1 MAVTVLLDAP
11 SPSTGARWVRAAG
24 TLLGGLFVLIGLVAC
39 ISAFVLSFIVL
50 LAEFLTNG
58 DAGSGAVVASWHG
71 IDLGS
76 VRIVWW
82 GAVMTAVLGL
92 TLGVRLVRGRRR
104 LVLFLRRFG
113 HTAATH
119 AATVAAASIGGRW
132 RLVTLD
138 DAQIVPV
145 GVGPMYDALSA
156 AGRGGALGGA
166 VLRRIY
172 DIAARVVG
180 TVLLLSFLGAAID
193 VGLAVAS
200 GSDIRDLLNADTT
213 ATRVLWALVGIVA
226 LAYGVYG
233 LAWVVAASAMALRML
248 FFPLLAIGGHVANS
262 VRDAEGSKALTV
274 PDVHA
279 IVTARERAKR
289 LSRQVFSPRLVVL
302 RVDSSVWQ
310 QTVNG
315 VASVADVPLIDI
327 SEPTENVLWEIEQL
341 NARFG
346 PRCVFVGEYPRVVH
360 LGTPAPTDPGAQQVQ
375 RLLDGRTILAYTTD
389 DAGTRRFTRALLAT
403 LEQSLRIPMTG
414 PPAPDAL
421 PRQLVIDARREALA
435 VRRRT
440 RRRLRIQRYAAA
452 QQGDDPARQ

>member
-1 MAVTVLLDAP
+1 
-11 SPSTGARWVRAAG
+11 
-24 TLLGGLFVLIGLVAC
+24 
-39 ISAFVLSFIVL
+39 
-50 LAEFLTNG
+50 
-58 DAGSGAVVASWHG
+58 
-71 IDLGS
+71 
-76 VRIVWW
+76 
-82 GAVMTAVLGL
+82 
-92 TLGVRLVRGRRR
+92 
-104 LVLFLRRFG
+104 VLFLRRFG

-138 DAQIVPV
+138 DAQIMPV

-156 AGRGGALGGA
+156 AGSAAGRGGA

-172 DIAARVVG
+172 DIVARAVG
-180 TVLLLSFLGAAID
+180 TVLLLSWLGAALD
-193 VGLAVAS
+193 VGLAVAR
-200 GSDIRDLLNADTT
+200 GTDIRALLNADTT
-213 ATRVLWALVGIVA
+213 ATRVLWALVAILAVGYA
-226 LAYGVYG
+226 LYG
-233 LAWVVAASAMALRML
+233 LAMVVAASIMWLRML
-248 FFPLLAIGGHVANS
+248 FAPLLAIGGSVARS
-262 VRDAEGSKALTV
+262 IRDAEGSKALTV

-302 RVDSSVWQ
+302 RVDASVWQ

-327 SEPTENVLWEIEQL
+327 SEPTDNVLWEIEQL

-360 LGTPAPTDPGAQQVQ
+360 LGTRAPTDPGAQHVQ

-389 DAGTRRFTRALLAT
+389 VAGTRRFTRALRAT

-421 PRQLVIDARREALA
+421 PRQLVIAARREARGM
-435 VRRRT
+435 RRRT
-440 RRRLRIQRYAAA
+440 RV
-452 QQGDDPARQ
+452 

>member
-1 MAVTVLLDAP
+1 MAVTVRLDAP
-11 SPSTGARWVRAAG
+11 RPSTGARWVQSAG
-24 TLLGGLFVLIGLVAC
+24 TLVGGLLILIGVVAC
-39 ISAFVLSFIVL
+39 MPAFVLSFIVL
-50 LAEFLTNG
+50 LTVFLTNG
-58 DAGSGAVVASWHG
+58 NAGSGTVVASWHG
-71 IDLGS
+71 IDFSS
-76 VRIVWW
+76 VRIAWYA
-82 GAVMTAVLGL
+82 AVTTAVLGL
-92 TLGVRLVRGRRR
+92 ALGLRLVRGRRR

-145 GVGPMYDALSA
+145 GIGPMYDALSA
-156 AGRGGALGGA
+156 AGRRGAVGGA

-172 DIAARVVG
+172 DFAVGVFG
-180 TVLLLSFLGAAID
+180 TVLLLSILGAAII
-193 VGLAVAS
+193 VWLAVA
-200 GSDIRDLLNADTT
+200 GGTDIRDLLNADTT
-213 ATRVLWALVGIVA
+213 ATRILWASVGIIAV
-226 LAYGVYG
+226 AYGLYG
-233 LAWVVAASAMALRML
+233 LALVLAASIMGLRML
-248 FFPLLAIGGHVANS
+248 FFPWLTIGGTVANS
-262 VRDAEGSKALTV
+262 VRDAEGSKALPV
-274 PDVHA
+274 PDIHA

-327 SEPTENVLWEIEQL
+327 SEPTDNVLWEIEQL
-341 NARFG
+341 TARFG

-375 RLLDGRTILAYTTD
+375 QLLDGRTILAYTTD
-389 DAGTRRFTRALLAT
+389 VAGTRRFTRALQAT

-421 PRQLVIDARREALA
+421 PRQLVIDARRKARREALA
-435 VRRRT
+435 MRRQT
-440 RRRLRIQRYAAA
+440 RLRRGMQ
-452 QQGDDPARQ
+452 

>member
-1 MAVTVLLDAP
+1 MEVRMAVTVQLDAP
-11 SPSTGARWVRAAG
+11 RPSTGARWIQSAG
-24 TLLGGLFVLIGLVAC
+24 TLLGGLLFLIGVVAC
-39 ISAFVLSFIVL
+39 MPAFVLPFVL
-50 LAEFLTNG
+50 LLTAFLTNG
-58 DAGSGAVVASWHG
+58 DASSGTVVASWHG

-76 VRIVWW
+76 VRIAWW
-82 GAVMTAVLGL
+82 ATVTTAVLGL
-92 TLGVRLVRGRRR
+92 ALGVRLARGRRR

-113 HTAATH
+113 HSAATH

-156 AGRGGALGGA
+156 AGRGGAVGGA

-172 DIAARVVG
+172 DFAARVVG
-180 TVLLLSFLGAAID
+180 TVLLLSLLGAAID

-200 GSDIRDLLNADTT
+200 GTDIRALLSVDTT
-213 ATRVLWALVGIVA
+213 ATRVLWTLVGIVA
-226 LAYGVYG
+226 IAYGLYG
-233 LAWVVAASAMALRML
+233 LTLVLGTSIMALRML
-248 FFPLLAIGGHVANS
+248 FFPWLAIGGTVANS
-262 VRDAEGSKALTV
+262 VRDAEGSKALSV

-279 IVTARERAKR
+279 IVTARDRAKR
-289 LSRQVFSPRLVVL
+289 LSRRVFSPRLVVL

-327 SEPTENVLWEIEQL
+327 SEPTDNVLWEIEQL
-341 NARFG
+341 TARFG

-360 LGTPAPTDPGAQQVQ
+360 FGTPAPNDPGAQHVQ

-389 DAGTRRFTRALLAT
+389 DAGTKRFTRALRAT
-403 LEQSLRIPMTG
+403 LEQSLRVPMTG

-421 PRQLVIDARREALA
+421 PRRLVVDARREALA
-435 VRRRT
+435 MRRQARRR
-440 RRRLRIQRYAAA
+440 RGIA
-452 QQGDDPARQ
+452 